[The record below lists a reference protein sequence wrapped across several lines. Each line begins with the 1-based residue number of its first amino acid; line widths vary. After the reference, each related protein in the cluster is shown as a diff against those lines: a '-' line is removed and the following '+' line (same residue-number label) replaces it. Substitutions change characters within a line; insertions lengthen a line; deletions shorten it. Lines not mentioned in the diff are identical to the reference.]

1 MSDISDIQVAT
12 YDQPRAIPERKLEV
26 SRLGFVPF
34 IFVNVLLL
42 VRPGELFPA
51 VAELRLYELSML
63 LCLALYWPRI
73 VVALRWDR
81 LKCAPITVCVVG
93 MLPIMILSLVWNGHT
108 EMLPTH
114 AAEFLKILLYYL
126 LLVVAVD
133 SPARMRRFI
142 LALAVIITIVGA
154 IAVGHHLEIF
164 QVDTIK
170 TLIDQRSNAI
180 EGVLGS
186 WKVVTL
192 RRLMGVGIFA
202 DPNDLAQILAVGM
215 VLAVYGFEL
224 SRWAL
229 TKALWVA
236 PMVIMGAGIYY
247 SQSRGGLLAMMAGL
261 GILFMTRFGIKRA
274 LIVGVLFAVPMLYVF
289 GGRQADMSTD
299 DDSAQSRVQ
308 LWSDSIQALRENP
321 MLGMGPG
328 MMNEYSGQVSH
339 NSFLSA
345 FAESGF
351 PGGYLFL
358 SAYAIAIWG
367 IFRLRRANIHVINHD
382 LDKLTPVLVAAIVA
396 YAVGMLSL
404 TRNYVI
410 PTYLMLG
417 LATVYLR
424 IVRTEPREEP
434 IVCGMGLL
442 GKTFALAVC
451 YLLAMQLFVKMF
463 VRWN

>member
-424 IVRTEPREEP
+424 IVRTEPRETP